1 MLTYLL
7 YTGLGSSKPFILKI
21 EEPLTTAPYFAGEV
35 VACHK
40 KSPWYV
46 GYWCKTFAN
55 PVYDLMHGCKQ
66 DFVIISHDDKAK
78 LEAKWNA

>member
-1 MLTYLL
+1 MITYLL
-7 YTGLGSSKPFILKI
+7 YTGLKSTKPFIVAI
-21 EEPLTTAPYFAGEV
+21 TEPLTTASVFSGEV
-35 VACHK
+35 VAAHK
-40 KSPWYV
+40 KSHWPV

-55 PVYDLMHGCKQ
+55 PVYDLMHGSKQ